1 MAGTIIDALVVTLG
15 LDSSGFKK
23 GQKEVSDGLDDTR
36 NDAERTAKD
45 MEAAGKRAASFFG
58 SIRNEIIALA
68 GVSLSLYGVKNFV
81 TEMTSSLTQLG
92 VSSKALDMTAK
103 ELDGFTGAAEAAG
116 SSGEKIIGVLQNF
129 QDLITDFRGGGDISN
144 NPLIKNLGGFEALTG
159 VRFDLNK
166 DNSGDILTKIA
177 NNWGKLSKDAQRRFG
192 KDINLDNALIQSFG
206 VKGDESFL
214 NRKRYF
220 EEQSKASNSLVSD
233 AAKLNVQF
241 VQLKRNFEAAGQTLF
256 KAMLPYLEKIPP
268 LLIKL
273 GDWITD
279 HGPEIEK
286 FFSDSATEIQHVV
299 DAVGGWENALK
310 VLLAFVVGSWAIGML
325 GAIGRVAAAFG
336 PVIAAMAV
344 VSAWDKLGQAD
355 KEAEKQGISTGEYLV
370 NKMLEKQKANQ
381 ESGNTPTDKIMQW
394 WRSLGFNDI
403 DNTYD
408 AYGTQKGNPQWRD
421 AYGAYEVSDRGAK
434 NSGPKNELSENGM
447 HSKDSW
453 VGELIGFL
461 KGGGTDNSYDAYDT
475 AGKNAQ
481 GHGGYDAYGTA
492 SRGVRNN
499 NPGNLN
505 YVGQAGAT
513 KEGGQNGRFAV
524 FETMQHGIAAL
535 YKQLQLYFSRG
546 KDTIR
551 EIINTYAPSSENNT
565 EAYIS
570 AIVRKLGKGADEIL
584 NSSDT
589 ETMFNLMRG
598 IIDHENGKSG
608 KYISDTNILGGIQ
621 LGAQAMAGR
630 VTPAGQQGVSN
641 KTDIHIGEM
650 NMQTSATSVNALGAD
665 VERTVRRNALVS
677 AYNTGQ

>member
-23 GQKEVSDGLDDTR
+23 GQKDVSEGLDETR
-36 NDAERTAKD
+36 NNADKAAKD

-81 TEMTSSLTQLG
+81 TDMTNSLTQLG
-92 VSSKALDMTAK
+92 VSSKALDMSAK
-103 ELDGFTGAAEAAG
+103 ELDGWTGAAEAAG
-116 SSGEKIIGVLQNF
+116 SSAEKITGVLQNF
-129 QDLITDFRGGGDISN
+129 QDLVTTFRGGGDISE
-144 NPLIKNLGGFEALTG
+144 NPLVKTLGGIEAIIG
-159 VRFDLNK
+159 KKFDLK
-166 DNSGDILTKIA
+166 SMSSGDIMRQIA
-177 NNWGKLSKDAQRRFG
+177 ENWHMFSKDAQRKIG
-192 KDINLDNALIQSFG
+192 KDLNFDNATIQDLNSG
-206 VKGDESFL
+206 NFL
-214 NRKRYF
+214 KNQKYF
-220 EEQSKASNSLVSD
+220 ENQSKATESLIND
-233 AAKLNVQF
+233 TAKLNVQF

-273 GDWITD
+273 GDWITE
-279 HGPEIEK
+279 HGPTIEK

-299 DAVGGWENALK
+299 DMVGGWQNALEI
-310 VLLAFVVGSWAIGML
+310 LLAYMVGSWALGMI
-325 GAIGRVAAAFG
+325 GAITRVGNAAGGLGGRLTALATGVG
-336 PVIAAMAV
+336 RLGIAGGV
-344 VSAWDKLGQAD
+344 V
-355 KEAEKQGISTGEYLV
+355 
-370 NKMLEKQKANQ
+370 
-381 ESGNTPTDKIMQW
+381 
-394 WRSLGFNDI
+394 
-403 DNTYD
+403 
-408 AYGTQKGNPQWRD
+408 
-421 AYGAYEVSDRGAK
+421 YGAYEFSDWVDK
-434 NSGPKNELSENGM
+434 NSGPKKELSENGM
-447 HSKDSW
+447 YYKDSW

-461 KGGGTDNSYDAYDT
+461 KGGGTDNSYDAYGT
-475 AGKNAQ
+475 AAKNAEGQ
-481 GHGGYDAYGTA
+481 GGYDAYGTA

-630 VTPAGQQGVSN
+630 VTPSSQQGSTN

-650 NMQTSATSVNALGAD
+650 NMQTSASSVNALGAD

>member
-1 MAGTIIDALVVTLG
+1 MMATIIDALVVTLG

-23 GQKEVSDGLDDTR
+23 GQKDVSEGLDDTKKAA
-36 NDAERTAKD
+36 DKAAKD

-81 TEMTSSLTQLG
+81 ADMTNSLTQLG
-92 VSSKALDMTAK
+92 VASKALDMSAK
-103 ELDGFTGAAEAAG
+103 DLDGWTGAAEAAG
-116 SSGEKIIGVLQNF
+116 SSAEKITGVLQNL
-129 QDLITDFRGGGDISN
+129 QDLISEFRGGGDVSN
-144 NPLIKNLGGFEALTG
+144 NPLIKSLGGFEALTG
-159 VRFDLNK
+159 VKFDLNK
-166 DNSGDILTKIA
+166 DDSGDVLTKIIERFPM
-177 NNWGKLSKDAQRRFG
+177 LSKDAQRKFG
-192 KDINLDNALIQSFG
+192 KDINLDNALIQGFG
-206 VKGDESFL
+206 QKGDESFL

-273 GDWITD
+273 GDWITE

-299 DAVGGWENALK
+299 DMVGGWQNALEL
-310 VLLAFVVGSWAIGML
+310 LLAYMAGSWVLGMI
-325 GAIGRVAAAFG
+325 GAITRVGNAAGGLGGRLTALATGVG
-336 PVIAAMAV
+336 RLGIAGGV
-344 VSAWDKLGQAD
+344 V
-355 KEAEKQGISTGEYLV
+355 
-370 NKMLEKQKANQ
+370 
-381 ESGNTPTDKIMQW
+381 
-394 WRSLGFNDI
+394 
-403 DNTYD
+403 
-408 AYGTQKGNPQWRD
+408 
-421 AYGAYEVSDRGAK
+421 YGAYEFSDWVDK
-434 NSGPKNELSENGM
+434 NSGPKKELSENGM
-447 HSKDSW
+447 YYKDSW

-461 KGGGTDNSYDAYDT
+461 KGGGSDNSYDAYGT
-475 AGKNAQ
+475 AGKNTEGQ
-481 GHGGYDAYGTA
+481 GGYDAYGTA

-505 YVGQAGAT
+505 YVGQTGAT
-513 KEGGQNGRFAV
+513 KEGGPNGRFAV
-524 FETMQHGIAAL
+524 FETMQQGIAAL

-551 EIINTYAPSSENNT
+551 EIINTYAPSSENDT
-565 EAYIS
+565 GAYIS
-570 AIVRKLGKGADEIL
+570 AIAKKLGKGADEIL

-589 ETMFNLMRG
+589 ETIFNLMRG
-598 IIDHENGKSG
+598 IIDHENGQSG

-621 LGAQAMAGR
+621 LGSQAMASR
-630 VTPAGQQGVSN
+630 VTPSPMQGASN

>member
-23 GQKEVSDGLDDTR
+23 GQKDVSDGLDDTR

-81 TEMTSSLTQLG
+81 TDMTNSLTQLG
-92 VSSKALDMTAK
+92 VASKALDMSAK
-103 ELDGFTGAAEAAG
+103 ELDGWTGAAEAAG
-116 SSGEKIIGVLQNF
+116 SSAEKITGVLQNF
-129 QDLITDFRGGGDISN
+129 QNLISEFRGGGDISN
-144 NPLIKNLGGFEALTG
+144 NPLTKTLGGIEAIIG
-159 VRFDLNK
+159 KKFDLK
-166 DNSGDILTKIA
+166 SMSSGDIMRQIA
-177 NNWGKLSKDAQRRFG
+177 ENWHMFSKDAQRKIG
-192 KDINLDNALIQSFG
+192 KDLNFDNATIQDLNSG
-206 VKGDESFL
+206 KFL
-214 NRKRYF
+214 KNQKYF
-220 EEQSKASNSLVSD
+220 ENQSKATESLIKD
-233 AAKLNVQF
+233 TAKLNVQF
-241 VQLKRNFEAAGQTLF
+241 VELKRNFEAAGQTLF

-273 GDWITD
+273 GDWITE
-279 HGPEIEK
+279 HGPTIEK

-325 GAIGRVAAAFG
+325 GAISRVAAAFG

-370 NKMLEKQKANQ
+370 NKMLEKQKASQ
-381 ESGNTPTDKIMQW
+381 ESGNTPTDKILQW
-394 WRSLGFNDI
+394 WRSLGFNDT

-408 AYGTQKGNPQWRD
+408 AYGTQKGNSQGGD
-421 AYGAYEVSDRGAK
+421 SYGAYGTTTRG
-434 NSGPKNELSENGM
+434 L
-447 HSKDSW
+447 
-453 VGELIGFL
+453 
-461 KGGGTDNSYDAYDT
+461 
-475 AGKNAQ
+475 
-481 GHGGYDAYGTA
+481 
-492 SRGVRNN
+492 RNN

-513 KEGGQNGRFAV
+513 KEGGPNGRFAV
-524 FETMQHGIAAL
+524 FETMQQGIAAL

-551 EIINTYAPSSENNT
+551 EIINTYAPSSENDT
-565 EAYIS
+565 GAYIS
-570 AIVRKLGKGADEIL
+570 AIAKKLGKGADEIL
-584 NSSDT
+584 NSADT
-589 ETMFNLMRG
+589 ETIFNLMRG
-598 IIDHENGKSG
+598 IIDHENGQSG

-621 LGAQAMAGR
+621 LGSQAMASR
-630 VTPAGQQGVSN
+630 VTPSPMQGVSN

>member
-15 LDSSGFKK
+15 LDTSGFKK

-206 VKGDESFL
+206 AKGDESFL

-273 GDWITD
+273 GDWITN

-286 FFSDSATEIQHVV
+286 FFSDTAAEIQHVA
-299 DAVGGWENALK
+299 DMVGGWENALK
-310 VLLAFVVGSWAIGML
+310 VLLAFVVGSWAIGMI
-325 GAIGRVAAAFG
+325 GAIGRVATAFG

-370 NKMLEKQKANQ
+370 NKMLEKQKASQ

-403 DNTYD
+403 DNTYG
-408 AYGTQKGNPQWRD
+408 AYGTQKGNAHEND
-421 AYGAYEVSDRGAK
+421 AYGAYGTTTRG
-434 NSGPKNELSENGM
+434 L
-447 HSKDSW
+447 
-453 VGELIGFL
+453 
-461 KGGGTDNSYDAYDT
+461 
-475 AGKNAQ
+475 
-481 GHGGYDAYGTA
+481 
-492 SRGVRNN
+492 RNN

-513 KEGGQNGRFAV
+513 KEGGPNGRFAV
-524 FETMQHGIAAL
+524 FETMQQGIAAL

-551 EIINTYAPSSENNT
+551 EIINTYAPSSENDT
-565 EAYIS
+565 GAYIS
-570 AIVRKLGKGADEIL
+570 AIAKKLGKGADEIL

-589 ETMFNLMRG
+589 ETIFNLMRG
-598 IIDHENGKSG
+598 IIDHENGQSG

-621 LGAQAMAGR
+621 LGSQAMASR
-630 VTPAGQQGVSN
+630 VTPSPMQGVSN

-650 NMQTSATSVNALGAD
+650 NMQTSASSVNALGAD

>member
-36 NDAERTAKD
+36 SDAERTAKD

-81 TEMTSSLTQLG
+81 TDMTNSLTQLG
-92 VSSKALDMTAK
+92 VSSKALDMSAK
-103 ELDGFTGAAEAAG
+103 ELDGWTGAAEAAG
-116 SSGEKIIGVLQNF
+116 SSAEKITGVLQNF
-129 QDLITDFRGGGDISN
+129 QDLVTTFRGGGDVSE
-144 NPLIKNLGGFEALTG
+144 NPLVKTLGGIEAIIG
-159 VRFDLNK
+159 KKFDLNSMS
-166 DNSGDILTKIA
+166 SGDIMRQIA
-177 NNWGKLSKDAQRRFG
+177 ENWHKFSKDAQRKIG
-192 KDINLDNALIQSFG
+192 KDLNFDNATIQDLNSG
-206 VKGDESFL
+206 NFL
-214 NRKRYF
+214 KNQKYF
-220 EEQSKASNSLVSD
+220 ENQSKATESLIND
-233 AAKLNVQF
+233 TAKLNVQF

-286 FFSDSATEIQHVV
+286 FFSDSAAEIQHVA
-299 DAVGGWENALK
+299 DMVGGWENALK
-310 VLLAFVVGSWAIGML
+310 VLLAFVVGSWAIGMI
-325 GAIGRVAAAFG
+325 GAIGRVATAFG

-408 AYGTQKGNPQWRD
+408 AYGTQKGNSQGGD
-421 AYGAYEVSDRGAK
+421 SYGAYEVSDRGAK

>member
-23 GQKEVSDGLDDTR
+23 GQKDVSDGLDDTR

-81 TEMTSSLTQLG
+81 TEMTNSLTQLG

-116 SSGEKIIGVLQNF
+116 SSGEKIVGVLQNF
-129 QDLITDFRGGGDISN
+129 QDLITEFRGGGDISN
-144 NPLIKNLGGFEALTG
+144 NPLTKTLGGIEAIIG
-159 VRFDLNK
+159 KKFDLK
-166 DNSGDILTKIA
+166 SMSSGDIMRQIA
-177 NNWGKLSKDAQRRFG
+177 ENWHMFSKDAQRKIG
-192 KDINLDNALIQSFG
+192 KDLNFDNATIQDLNSG
-206 VKGDESFL
+206 KFL
-214 NRKRYF
+214 KNQKYF
-220 EEQSKASNSLVSD
+220 ENQSKATESLIKD
-233 AAKLNVQF
+233 TAKLNVQF
-241 VQLKRNFEAAGQTLF
+241 VELKRNFEAAGQTLF

-273 GDWITD
+273 GDWITE
-279 HGPEIEK
+279 HGPTIEK

-325 GAIGRVAAAFG
+325 GAISRVAAAFG

-370 NKMLEKQKANQ
+370 NKMLEKQKASQ
-381 ESGNTPTDKIMQW
+381 ESGNTPTDKILQW
-394 WRSLGFNDI
+394 WRSLGFNDT
-403 DNTYD
+403 DNRYD
-408 AYGTQKGNPQWRD
+408 AYGTQKGNSQGGD
-421 AYGAYEVSDRGAK
+421 SYGAYGTTTRG
-434 NSGPKNELSENGM
+434 L
-447 HSKDSW
+447 
-453 VGELIGFL
+453 
-461 KGGGTDNSYDAYDT
+461 
-475 AGKNAQ
+475 
-481 GHGGYDAYGTA
+481 
-492 SRGVRNN
+492 RNN

-513 KEGGQNGRFAV
+513 KEGGPNGRFAV
-524 FETMQHGIAAL
+524 FETMQQGIAAL

-551 EIINTYAPSSENNT
+551 EIINTYAPSSENDT
-565 EAYIS
+565 GAYIS
-570 AIVRKLGKGADEIL
+570 AIAKKLGKGADEIL
-584 NSSDT
+584 NSADT
-589 ETMFNLMRG
+589 ETIFNLMRG
-598 IIDHENGKSG
+598 IIDHENGQSG

-621 LGAQAMAGR
+621 LGSQAMASR
-630 VTPAGQQGVSN
+630 VTPSPMQGVSN

>member
-23 GQKEVSDGLDDTR
+23 GQKDVSDGLDDTR

-81 TEMTSSLTQLG
+81 TEMTNSLTQLG

-116 SSGEKIIGVLQNF
+116 SSGEKIVGVLQNF
-129 QDLITDFRGGGDISN
+129 QDLITDFRGGGDVFN
-144 NPLIKNLGGFEALTG
+144 NPLNKTLGGIEAIIG
-159 VRFDLNK
+159 KRFDLK
-166 DNSGDILTKIA
+166 TMNSGDIFREIA
-177 NNWGKLSKDAQRRFG
+177 EGWDKFSKDAQRKVG
-192 KDINLDNALIQSFG
+192 KDLNLDNATIQALSDG
-206 VKGDESFL
+206 SFL
-214 NRKRYF
+214 KNQKYF
-220 EEQSKASNSLVSD
+220 ENQSKASESAVSQT
-233 AAKLNVQF
+233 AKFNVQI

-256 KAMLPYLEKIPP
+256 TAMLPYLEKIPP

-273 GDWITD
+273 GDWITE

-370 NKMLEKQKANQ
+370 NKMLEKQKASQ
-381 ESGNTPTDKIMQW
+381 DSGNTPTDKILQW
-394 WRSLGFNDI
+394 WRSLGFNDT

-408 AYGTQKGNPQWRD
+408 AYGTQKGNSQGGD
-421 AYGAYEVSDRGAK
+421 SYGAYGTTTRG
-434 NSGPKNELSENGM
+434 L
-447 HSKDSW
+447 
-453 VGELIGFL
+453 
-461 KGGGTDNSYDAYDT
+461 
-475 AGKNAQ
+475 
-481 GHGGYDAYGTA
+481 
-492 SRGVRNN
+492 RNN

-513 KEGGQNGRFAV
+513 KEGGPNGRFAV
-524 FETMQHGIAAL
+524 FETMQQGIAAL

-551 EIINTYAPSSENNT
+551 EIINTYAPSSENDT
-565 EAYIS
+565 GAYIS
-570 AIVRKLGKGADEIL
+570 AIAKKLGKGADEIL
-584 NSSDT
+584 NSADT
-589 ETMFNLMRG
+589 ETIFNLMRG
-598 IIDHENGKSG
+598 IIDHENGQSG

-621 LGAQAMAGR
+621 LGSQAMASR
-630 VTPAGQQGVSN
+630 VTPSPMQGVSN

>member
-81 TEMTSSLTQLG
+81 TDMTNSLTQLG

-116 SSGEKIIGVLQNF
+116 SSGEKIVGVLQNF
-129 QDLITDFRGGGDISN
+129 QDLITEFRGGGDISN
-144 NPLIKNLGGFEALTG
+144 NPLTKTLGGIEAIIG
-159 VRFDLNK
+159 KKFDLK
-166 DNSGDILTKIA
+166 SMSSGDIMRQIA
-177 NNWGKLSKDAQRRFG
+177 ENWHMFSKDAQRKIG
-192 KDINLDNALIQSFG
+192 KDLNFDNATIQDLNSG
-206 VKGDESFL
+206 KFL
-214 NRKRYF
+214 KNQKYF
-220 EEQSKASNSLVSD
+220 ENQSKATESLIKD
-233 AAKLNVQF
+233 TAKLNVQF
-241 VQLKRNFEAAGQTLF
+241 VELKRNFEAAGQTLF

-273 GDWITD
+273 GDWITE
-279 HGPEIEK
+279 HGPTIEK

-325 GAIGRVAAAFG
+325 GAISRVAAAFG

-370 NKMLEKQKANQ
+370 NKMLEKQKASQ
-381 ESGNTPTDKIMQW
+381 ESGNTPTDKILQW
-394 WRSLGFNDI
+394 WRSLGFNDT

-408 AYGTQKGNPQWRD
+408 AYGTQKGNSQGGD
-421 AYGAYEVSDRGAK
+421 SYGAYGTTTRG
-434 NSGPKNELSENGM
+434 L
-447 HSKDSW
+447 
-453 VGELIGFL
+453 
-461 KGGGTDNSYDAYDT
+461 
-475 AGKNAQ
+475 
-481 GHGGYDAYGTA
+481 
-492 SRGVRNN
+492 RNN

-513 KEGGQNGRFAV
+513 KEGGPNGRFAV
-524 FETMQHGIAAL
+524 FETMQQGIAAL

-551 EIINTYAPSSENNT
+551 EIINTYAPSSENDT
-565 EAYIS
+565 GAYIS
-570 AIVRKLGKGADEIL
+570 AIAKKLGKGADEIL
-584 NSSDT
+584 NSADT
-589 ETMFNLMRG
+589 ETIFNLMRG
-598 IIDHENGKSG
+598 IIDHENGQSG

-621 LGAQAMAGR
+621 LGSQAMASR
-630 VTPAGQQGVSN
+630 VTPSPMQGVSN

>member
-45 MEAAGKRAASFFG
+45 MEASGKRAASFFG

-81 TEMTSSLTQLG
+81 TDMTSSLTQLG

-116 SSGEKIIGVLQNF
+116 SSGEKIVGVLQNF
-129 QDLITDFRGGGDISN
+129 QDLITEFRGGGDISN
-144 NPLIKNLGGFEALTG
+144 NPLTKTLGGIEG
-159 VRFDLNK
+159 IIGKRFDLNK
-166 DNSGDILTKIA
+166 MNSGDIFRQLAEGWDKF
-177 NNWGKLSKDAQRRFG
+177 SKDAQRKVG
-192 KDINLDNALIQSFG
+192 KDLNLDNATIQALNNG
-206 VKGDESFL
+206 SFL
-214 NRKRYF
+214 NNQRLF
-220 EEQSKASNSLVSD
+220 EQQSKATESLVGD
-233 AAKLNVQF
+233 ATKLNVQF
-241 VQLKRNFEAAGQTLF
+241 VTLKRNFEAAGQTLY

-268 LLIKL
+268 LLIQL
-273 GDWITD
+273 GNWITN
-279 HGPEIEK
+279 HGPQIEE
-286 FFSDSATEIQHVV
+286 FFSKCATEISGAAE
-299 DAVGGWENALK
+299 AVGGWENALK
-310 VLLAFVVGSWAIGML
+310 ILLAFVVGSWALGML

-355 KEAEKQGISTGEYLV
+355 KEAEKQGVSTGEYLV
-370 NKMLEKQKANQ
+370 NKMLEKQKASQ

-408 AYGTQKGNPQWRD
+408 AYGTQKGNAQEND
-421 AYGAYEVSDRGAK
+421 AYGAYGTTTRG
-434 NSGPKNELSENGM
+434 L
-447 HSKDSW
+447 
-453 VGELIGFL
+453 
-461 KGGGTDNSYDAYDT
+461 
-475 AGKNAQ
+475 
-481 GHGGYDAYGTA
+481 
-492 SRGVRNN
+492 RNN

-513 KEGGQNGRFAV
+513 KEGGPNGRFAV
-524 FETMQHGIAAL
+524 FETMQQGIAAL

-551 EIINTYAPSSENNT
+551 EIINTYAPSSENDT
-565 EAYIS
+565 GAYVS
-570 AIVRKLGKGADEIL
+570 AIAKKLGKGADEIL

-589 ETMFNLMRG
+589 ETIFNLMRG
-598 IIDHENGKSG
+598 IIDHENGQSG

-621 LGAQAMAGR
+621 LGSQAMASR
-630 VTPAGQQGVSN
+630 VTPSGMQGFSN

-650 NMQTSATSVNALGAD
+650 NMQTSASSVNALGAD

>member
-116 SSGEKIIGVLQNF
+116 SSGEKIVGVLQNF
-129 QDLITDFRGGGDISN
+129 QDLITEFRGGGDISN
-144 NPLIKNLGGFEALTG
+144 NPLTKTLGGIEG
-159 VRFDLNK
+159 IIGKRFDLNK
-166 DNSGDILTKIA
+166 MNSGDIFRQLAEGWDKF
-177 NNWGKLSKDAQRRFG
+177 SKDAQRKVG
-192 KDINLDNALIQSFG
+192 KDLNLDNATIQALNNG
-206 VKGDESFL
+206 SFL
-214 NRKRYF
+214 NNQRLF
-220 EEQSKASNSLVSD
+220 EQQSKATESLVGD
-233 AAKLNVQF
+233 ATKLNVQF
-241 VQLKRNFEAAGQTLF
+241 VTLKRNFEAAGQTLY

-268 LLIKL
+268 LLIQL
-273 GDWITD
+273 GNWITN
-279 HGPEIEK
+279 HGPQIEE
-286 FFSDSATEIQHVV
+286 FFSKCATEISGAAE
-299 DAVGGWENALK
+299 AVGGWENALK
-310 VLLAFVVGSWAIGML
+310 ILLAFVVGSWALGML

-355 KEAEKQGISTGEYLV
+355 KEAEKQGVSTGEYLV
-370 NKMLEKQKANQ
+370 NKMLEKQKASQ

-403 DNTYD
+403 DNTYG
-408 AYGTQKGNPQWRD
+408 AYGTQKGNAHEND
-421 AYGAYEVSDRGAK
+421 AYGAYGTTTRG
-434 NSGPKNELSENGM
+434 L
-447 HSKDSW
+447 
-453 VGELIGFL
+453 
-461 KGGGTDNSYDAYDT
+461 
-475 AGKNAQ
+475 
-481 GHGGYDAYGTA
+481 
-492 SRGVRNN
+492 RNN

-513 KEGGQNGRFAV
+513 KEGGPNGRFAV
-524 FETMQHGIAAL
+524 FETMQQGIAAL

-551 EIINTYAPSSENNT
+551 EIINTYAPSSENDT
-565 EAYIS
+565 GAYIS
-570 AIVRKLGKGADEIL
+570 AIAKKLGKGADEIL

-589 ETMFNLMRG
+589 ETIFNLMRG
-598 IIDHENGKSG
+598 IIDHENGQSG

-621 LGAQAMAGR
+621 LGSQAMASR
-630 VTPAGQQGVSN
+630 VTPSPMQGVSN

-650 NMQTSATSVNALGAD
+650 NMQTSASSVNALGAD

>member
-23 GQKEVSDGLDDTR
+23 GQKDVSEGLDETR
-36 NDAERTAKD
+36 KNADKAAKD

-81 TEMTSSLTQLG
+81 TDMTNSLTQLG

-116 SSGEKIIGVLQNF
+116 SSGEKIVGVLQNF
-129 QDLITDFRGGGDISN
+129 QDLITEFRGGGDVSN
-144 NPLIKNLGGFEALTG
+144 NPLTKTLGGIEAIIG
-159 VRFDLNK
+159 KRFDLKNM
-166 DNSGDILTKIA
+166 NSGDIFREIA
-177 NNWGKLSKDAQRRFG
+177 EGWDKFSKDAQRKVG
-192 KDINLDNALIQSFG
+192 KDLGLDNATIQALNNG
-206 VKGDESFL
+206 TFL
-214 NRKRYF
+214 KNQKQF
-220 EEQSKASNSLVSD
+220 EQQSKASESLVSD
-233 AAKLNVQF
+233 TAKLNVQF

-273 GDWITD
+273 GDWITN

-286 FFSDSATEIQHVV
+286 FFSDSAAEIQHVA
-299 DAVGGWENALK
+299 DMVGGWENALK
-310 VLLAFVVGSWAIGML
+310 VLLAFVVGSWAIGMI
-325 GAIGRVAAAFG
+325 GAIGRVATAFG

-370 NKMLEKQKANQ
+370 NKMLEKQKASQ
-381 ESGNTPTDKIMQW
+381 ESGNTPTDKILQW
-394 WRSLGFNDI
+394 WRSLGFNDT

-408 AYGTQKGNPQWRD
+408 AYGTQKGNSQGGD
-421 AYGAYEVSDRGAK
+421 SYGAYGTTTRG
-434 NSGPKNELSENGM
+434 L
-447 HSKDSW
+447 
-453 VGELIGFL
+453 
-461 KGGGTDNSYDAYDT
+461 
-475 AGKNAQ
+475 
-481 GHGGYDAYGTA
+481 
-492 SRGVRNN
+492 RNN

-513 KEGGQNGRFAV
+513 KEGGPNGRFAV

-570 AIVRKLGKGADEIL
+570 AIVKKLGKGADEIL

-630 VTPAGQQGVSN
+630 VTPSSQQGPTN

>member
-23 GQKEVSDGLDDTR
+23 GQKDVSDGLDDTR

-81 TEMTSSLTQLG
+81 TDMTNSLTQLG

-116 SSGEKIIGVLQNF
+116 SSGEKIVGVLQNF
-129 QDLITDFRGGGDISN
+129 QDLITEFRGGGDISN
-144 NPLIKNLGGFEALTG
+144 NPLTKTLGGIEAIIG
-159 VRFDLNK
+159 KRFDLKNM
-166 DNSGDILTKIA
+166 NSGDIFREIA
-177 NNWGKLSKDAQRRFG
+177 EGWDKFSKDAQRKVG
-192 KDINLDNALIQSFG
+192 KDLGLDNATIQALNNG
-206 VKGDESFL
+206 TFL
-214 NRKRYF
+214 KNQKQF
-220 EEQSKASNSLVSD
+220 EQQSKASESLVSD
-233 AAKLNVQF
+233 TAKLNVQF

-273 GDWITD
+273 GDWITN

-286 FFSDSATEIQHVV
+286 FFSDSAAEIQHVA
-299 DAVGGWENALK
+299 DMVGGWENALK
-310 VLLAFVVGSWAIGML
+310 VLLAFVVGSWAIGMI
-325 GAIGRVAAAFG
+325 GAIGRVATAFG

-355 KEAEKQGISTGEYLV
+355 KEAEKQGVSTGEYLV
-370 NKMLEKQKANQ
+370 NKMLEKQKASQ

-394 WRSLGFNDI
+394 WEKINGNATAPILSPQQQAAQSAIDGAGF
-403 DNTYD
+403 
-408 AYGTQKGNPQWRD
+408 PQMT
-421 AYGAYEVSDRGAK
+421 GATRG
-434 NSGPKNELSENGM
+434 L
-447 HSKDSW
+447 
-453 VGELIGFL
+453 
-461 KGGGTDNSYDAYDT
+461 
-475 AGKNAQ
+475 
-481 GHGGYDAYGTA
+481 
-492 SRGVRNN
+492 RNN

-513 KEGGQNGRFAV
+513 KEGGPNGRFAV
-524 FETMQHGIAAL
+524 FETMQQGIAAL

-551 EIINTYAPSSENNT
+551 EIINTYAPSSENDT
-565 EAYIS
+565 GAYIS
-570 AIVRKLGKGADEIL
+570 AIAKKLGKGADEIL
-584 NSSDT
+584 NSADT
-589 ETMFNLMRG
+589 ETIFNLMRG
-598 IIDHENGKSG
+598 IIDHENGQSG

-621 LGAQAMAGR
+621 LGSQAMASR
-630 VTPAGQQGVSN
+630 VTPSPMQGVSN